1 MSEGPR
7 LAELKIGTRLPEHR
21 RTVSQDDFDR
31 MAVASL
37 DYNPVHTNVEWAK
50 RAKVFGVESTVAHG
64 MMTMAF
70 QASMITEWIYPVG
83 GNLRS
88 MDSKFTRPVLPGDTV
103 TSTGEVIEI
112 HYSGRQPVFAV
123 VAMTSV
129 NQRGE
134 TVATSKAEVVI
145 P

>member
-1 MSEGPR
+1 MSEK
-7 LAELKIGTRLPEHR
+7 LKFADVTIGTRLPEHKR
-21 RTVSQDDFDR
+21 RVAQEDFDR

-37 DYNPVHTNVEWAK
+37 DYNPVHVNPAWAK
-50 RAKVFGVESTVAHG
+50 RAKVFGIEPTVAHG
-64 MMTMAF
+64 MMTMSF
-70 QASMITEWIYPVG
+70 QGSMIADWLYPLG
-83 GNLRS
+83 GELRL
-88 MDSKFTRPVLPGDTV
+88 MDSKFTKPVPPGDTV

-112 HYSGRQPVFAV
+112 HYTGKNQGYIV

-134 TVATSKAEVVI
+134 TVAAGRAEVVI

>member
-1 MSEGPR
+1 MSEKPR
-7 LAELKIGTRLPEHR
+7 LVELKIGARLPEHR
-21 RTVSQDDFDR
+21 RTVSQDDFDL

-50 RAKVFGVESTVAHG
+50 RANVFGVPSTVAHG
-64 MMTMAF
+64 MMTMTF
-70 QASMITEWIYPVG
+70 QASMVTGWLYPVG
-83 GNLRS
+83 GQLRA
-88 MDSKFTRPVLPGDTV
+88 MESKFTKPVLPGDTV

-112 HYSGRQPVFAV
+112 HYSGRQPVFAL
-123 VAMTSV
+123 VALTSV

-134 TVATSKAEVVI
+134 TVAASKAEVTL

>member
-1 MSEGPR
+1 MSERPR

-21 RTVSQDDFDR
+21 RTVSQDDFDL

-50 RAKVFGVESTVAHG
+50 RAKVFGVPSTVAHG
-64 MMTMAF
+64 MMTMTF
-70 QASMITEWIYPVG
+70 QASMVTDWIHPAG
-83 GNLRS
+83 GNLRA
-88 MDSKFTRPVLPGDTV
+88 MESKFTRPVLPGDTV

-112 HYSGRQPVFAV
+112 HYSGRQPIFAV
-123 VAMTSV
+123 VALTSI

-134 TVATSKAEVVI
+134 TVAASKAEVTL